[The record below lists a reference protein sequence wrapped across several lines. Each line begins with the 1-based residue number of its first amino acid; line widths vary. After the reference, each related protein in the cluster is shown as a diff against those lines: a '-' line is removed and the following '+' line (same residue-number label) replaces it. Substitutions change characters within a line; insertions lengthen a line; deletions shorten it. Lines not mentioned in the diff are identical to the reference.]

1 MAARVADEHAAVA
14 MILRNPP
21 ALYGEIVAIDLIQS
35 AKTHAML
42 NGNAARFLQKG
53 DNKAPYPAVIPK
65 RCANKYQIVSVRRQ
79 SRLATLKVVIVGKR
93 RHD

>member
-1 MAARVADEHAAVA
+1 

-21 ALYGEIVAIDLIQS
+21 ALYREMSQLIS
-35 AKTHAML
+35 SIRENPRHAQ
-42 NGNAARFLQKG
+42 GNAARFLQKG

-79 SRLATLKVVIVGKR
+79 SRLATLKVDIVGKR